1 MAKRKRHARAEDS
14 AASLPDPAAASD
26 QQRALE
32 YLNAGARLL
41 AQHKPGEAAALLE
54 DALALDPHNVAVAI
68 NLGGAY
74 ILQRRYAKAIPLLET
89 ACQRE
94 PDNAMAWVN
103 LAAAYLGR
111 LELSDVHQQDRAID
125 AFERA
130 LLADPQTP
138 HVNYNLGLIYKERG
152 DVARALAHFWR
163 ALEINPDDRDARYW
177 IELLGR
183 SDATDPART
192 GDDADGASSS
202 EASSS

>member
-1 MAKRKRHARAEDS
+1 MAKRKRHTRAENS
-14 AASLPDPAAASD
+14 AASSPDPAAAND

-74 ILQRRYAKAIPLLET
+74 ILQRRYAKAIPLLEA
-89 ACQRE
+89 ACQQE
-94 PDNAMAWVN
+94 PDNAMVWVN

-163 ALEINPDDRDARYW
+163 ALEIDPGDRDARYW

-183 SDATDPART
+183 SDATDPVGT

-202 EASSS
+202 EASPS